1 MSQTIAPPVRAYELW
16 YEYLVESD
24 KTNWE
29 PEIKKV
35 FAGVLT
41 AKSFKEWFNV
51 KVRLSLFAVYGM
63 KADLN
68 PVRGF
73 GLNDEVWI
81 HNWLHR
87 WDGIDR
93 DGEDVVEDPS
103 NHLLVAINL
112 DYPKALLLEKLDQ
125 LITRKQGKQG
135 AGRPKFI
142 APHSKYTFARRPD
155 ISSLEIALAAYKL
168 KNSDLMY
175 WQIGNELSKQFP
187 ILQEQR
193 ITGDDDL
200 DIVQKKKVLESTV
213 SRYLKLAEAVLVGVT
228 KGIFPAK

>member
-1 MSQTIAPPVRAYELW
+1 MSQTIAPPRRAYELW

-24 KTNWE
+24 KTKWL
-29 PEIKKV
+29 PEIQKD

-41 AKSFKEWFNV
+41 AKSFNEWF
-51 KVRLSLFAVYGM
+51 KIEVRLSLFAVYGM
-63 KADLN
+63 KADLK

-73 GLNDEVWI
+73 SLKDEEWI

-87 WDGIDR
+87 WDGIEVD
-93 DGEDVVEDPS
+93 EDETPPDPS
-103 NHLLVAINL
+103 KHLLVAINL
-112 DYPKALLLEKLDQ
+112 NYPKALLLEKLDH
-125 LITRKQGKQG
+125 LISRKQGKQG

-155 ISSLEIALAAYKL
+155 TSSLEIALAAYKL

-200 DIVQKKKVLESTV
+200 DLVQKKKVLESAV
-213 SRYLKLAEAVLVGVT
+213 SRYLKLAEAVLDGVT